1 MTASLLKIDMSKA
14 GFRDILSI
22 TDASMM
28 YNKLSGKTFCRC
40 MKDCALI
47 EKIAS
52 VYYTVFTVSRDLA
65 KHFCF
70 AIRLPQFR
78 SVSTF
83 WRIKFSITAPI
94 P

>member
-1 MTASLLKIDMSKA
+1 MISYDAFMTASLLKIDMSKA

-52 VYYTVFTVSRDLA
+52 VYYTVYYA
-65 KHFCF
+65 E
-70 AIRLPQFR
+70 A
-78 SVSTF
+78 
-83 WRIKFSITAPI
+83 TAMGKELMCCP
-94 P
+94 